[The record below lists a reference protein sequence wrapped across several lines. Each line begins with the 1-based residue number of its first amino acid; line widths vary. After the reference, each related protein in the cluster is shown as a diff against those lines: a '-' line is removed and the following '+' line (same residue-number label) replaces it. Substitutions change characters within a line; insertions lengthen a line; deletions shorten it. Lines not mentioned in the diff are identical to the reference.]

1 MINKLVLYLSTAI
14 ADSLKHF
21 YDCLV
26 SLGMKSKI
34 VVSNE
39 FIILMASLM
48 SLVALSIDTLL
59 PALPQIGESLNVAN
73 ATDNQLII
81 TMIFLGLGFGQLIF
95 GPLSDSFGRKPM
107 IYFGFIV
114 FVIASIICVTTE
126 SFEMMIAGRVLQGI
140 GLSSPRTIA
149 IAMVRDTFSGD
160 YMAKILSI
168 IVVFFILVPVVAPT
182 FGQWILNFAS
192 WEMIFNAN
200 LILGVGVVIWFWLR
214 QPETLKESN
223 RIEFRMRIFYD
234 GTKEFL
240 RHKEAIAFTLVSGF
254 ITGSFMVYLST
265 SQQIFQEQYNL
276 GDLFPYIFACTA
288 LAIGSAT
295 FLNSRLV
302 LRFGSRKLGFIAITA
317 YFFISLLYVICFS
330 SGVNPSIYVLIAF
343 FLVQFF
349 TIGLIFGNL
358 RALAME
364 PLGHIAGIGAAINGF
379 VSTIMAVPIANFIGS
394 FVKVSV
400 LPLFIGFSVFG
411 FLSILVFLYLDRR
424 DAKMAVS
431 TQ

>member
-1 MINKLVLYLSTAI
+1 MINKSVLNLCTAI
-14 ADSLKHF
+14 ADSVKLF

-26 SLGMKSKI
+26 SLGMKSKK

-114 FVIASIICVTTE
+114 FVIASVICVTTE

-192 WEMIFNAN
+192 WEMIFNVN

-223 RIEFRMRIFYD
+223 RIKFRMRIFYD

-276 GDLFPYIFACTA
+276 GDLFPYIFASTA

-302 LRFGSRKLGFIAITA
+302 LRFGSRKLGFIAITS
-317 YFFISLLYVICFS
+317 YFFISLLYIICFS

-411 FLSILVFLYLDRR
+411 FLSILVFLYLDRS

-431 TQ
+431 AQ

>member
-1 MINKLVLYLSTAI
+1 
-14 ADSLKHF
+14 
-21 YDCLV
+21 
-26 SLGMKSKI
+26 
-34 VVSNE
+34 
-39 FIILMASLM
+39 M

-59 PALPQIGESLNVAN
+59 PALPQIGESLNVDN

-223 RIEFRMRIFYD
+223 RIKFRMRIFYD

-431 TQ
+431 AQ